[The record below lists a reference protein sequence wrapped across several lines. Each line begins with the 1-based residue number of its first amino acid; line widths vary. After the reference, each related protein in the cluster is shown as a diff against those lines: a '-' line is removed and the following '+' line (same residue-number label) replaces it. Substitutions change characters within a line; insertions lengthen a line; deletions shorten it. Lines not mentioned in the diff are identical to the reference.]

1 MWLLPSCPSMCL
13 YFLAHLNLVDNN
25 YNPYK
30 AVGTTISPFVIVGNT
45 HDKSHYAAIS
55 TPPKY
60 ALPLL

>member
-1 MWLLPSCPSMCL
+1 MCL

-45 HDKSHYAAIS
+45 HNKSHYAVIQ
-55 TPPKY
+55 K
-60 ALPLL
+60 